1 MKTIIIFT
9 VMLLFSPGLIAI
21 QSASEEAE
29 KEEILTLL
37 KERDEEIKELLGPKD
52 TEYTDEQRDR
62 LRSMI
67 NDIIDFETM
76 ASRALG
82 NKFDE
87 ISQSEREEF
96 VSLFST
102 IVRDQSLNRLD
113 IYRAEVT
120 YEDIEVDNGSARVHT
135 IAQLDNVRT
144 AVDYTMEK
152 KNSEWFITDMTIND
166 VSTSQSYN
174 RQFSSIIR
182 QHGFDTLLDRLRR
195 RAERT

>member
-1 MKTIIIFT
+1 MKTIIVFAI
-9 VMLLFSPGLIAI
+9 MLLFSPELNAI
-21 QSASEEAE
+21 QTASEEAE

-37 KERDEEIKELLGPKD
+37 KERDEEIKELLGPQD
-52 TEYTDEQRDR
+52 TEYTDEQRER

-67 NDIIDFETM
+67 NDIIDFEAM

-82 NKFDE
+82 NRYDE
-87 ISQSEREEF
+87 INQSEREEF

-120 YEDIEVDNGSARVHT
+120 YEEIVVENGTAQVHT
-135 IAQLDNVRT
+135 VAQLENVRT
-144 AVDYTMEK
+144 SVEYSMEK
-152 KNSEWFITDMTIND
+152 KNSEWFIIDMTIDD

-182 QHGFDTLLDRLRR
+182 QHGFDTLMDRLRR